1 MKSPQAASLQ
11 SLVQG
16 FFEEHLPTERNASRN
31 TVLAYRDALKLFFG
45 FASSRLRR
53 SPEKLDHA
61 ALDVALVR
69 SFLEH
74 LERKRG
80 SGPSTRNHRLAAI
93 KAFARYTSSVAPEH
107 MERCRRIREM
117 PLART
122 EHVEVRY
129 LDEDE
134 IACIVKATNTSPN
147 LRDRALVLMLYNAG
161 LRVQELVD
169 LNVRDVHFDPIPHV
183 TIVGKG
189 RRQRTCPLWS
199 RTVRAIRAWL
209 EQRAPCDQDAPLFL
223 NTQRERLSRSG
234 VADILRRLVARA
246 KITARHTKAVSPHVM
261 RHTTAMHLLMAGID
275 ITTIAAWLGHSQLST
290 THGYVEINLRM
301 KQAAV
306 ATMASSLPKMPR
318 YRFPSGDLLA
328 WLDGLGRAG
337 VMRSQPRTS
346 RTKARSR
353 VRRST

>member
-1 MKSPQAASLQ
+1 MKSPAVSLQ
-11 SLVQG
+11 ALVQG
-16 FFEEHLPTERNASRN
+16 FFEKHLPTERNASRN
-31 TVLAYRDALKLFFG
+31 TVLAYRDALKLFFR
-45 FASSRLRR
+45 FASTRLRR
-53 SPEKLDHA
+53 NPEQLDHA
-61 ALDVALVR
+61 ALDVAIVR

-93 KAFARYTSSVAPEH
+93 KAFARYTASVAPEH

-129 LDEDE
+129 LEEDE
-134 IACIVKATNTSPN
+134 ISCIVKATNTSHS

-169 LNVRDVHFDPIPHV
+169 LNIGDVRFDPIPHV

-199 RTVRAIRAWL
+199 RTVRAIQAWL
-209 EQRAPCDQDAPLFL
+209 DQRASCDQHAPLFL
-223 NTQRERLSRSG
+223 NARGERLSRSG
-234 VADILRRLVARA
+234 VTDILRRLVARA
-246 KITARHTKAVSPHVM
+246 KITARHAKVVSPHVL
-261 RHTTAMHLLMAGID
+261 RHTTAMNLLMAGVA
-275 ITTIAAWLGHSQLST
+275 ITTSAAWLGHAQLST

-306 ATMASSLPKMPR
+306 ATMASSLPKMPH

-328 WLDGLGRAG
+328 WLDDLGRAG
-337 VMRSQPRTS
+337 VMRSRPRTS
-346 RTKARSR
+346 RTKTRSR
-353 VRRST
+353 AHGSA